1 MARLLVN
8 GKESCPSQGSC
19 LRQSYSSRVKA
30 AISSYLSKAICQ
42 WPPKSMAKV
51 CPDIADEP
59 QEDPD
64 DGEVLPEAASSPTQ
78 RSTSTIIIIHS

>member
-1 MARLLVN
+1 
-8 GKESCPSQGSC
+8 
-19 LRQSYSSRVKA
+19 
-30 AISSYLSKAICQ
+30 
-42 WPPKSMAKV
+42 MAKV